1 MREPDLQAKHRHSG
15 LKQQVATRD
24 HRGREN
30 QGPERSMTYDI
41 TDLFAQRERDRYT
54 LHVRH
59 LDEQMVKATQNH
71 RL

>member
-1 MREPDLQAKHRHSG
+1 
-15 LKQQVATRD
+15 
-24 HRGREN
+24 
-30 QGPERSMTYDI
+30 MTYDI